1 MNFLLGAIALG
12 LGALAKHYYSLIK
25 TGRATNKEKAK
36 QKDQEPIYTEIK
48 KLNDELKND
57 IEQSNLAFQQNLQA
71 CHAALKEE
79 MLAQN
84 SYQDQKMTD
93 SHEQIIN
100 QINKLS
106 AELAQNNAYTEAVRE
121 GTLALWRKTYFADA
135 RLLLEP
141 DHVITHEE
149 YAKISKE
156 HDTYNKLGGNHEG
169 DEYFKSITIKY
180 QAGLKNG

>member
-84 SYQDQKMTD
+84 SYQD
-93 SHEQIIN
+93 
-100 QINKLS
+100 
-106 AELAQNNAYTEAVRE
+106 
-121 GTLALWRKTYFADA
+121 
-135 RLLLEP
+135 
-141 DHVITHEE
+141 
-149 YAKISKE
+149 
-156 HDTYNKLGGNHEG
+156 
-169 DEYFKSITIKY
+169 
-180 QAGLKNG
+180 

>member
-1 MNFLLGAIALG
+1 
-12 LGALAKHYYSLIK
+12 
-25 TGRATNKEKAK
+25 
-36 QKDQEPIYTEIK
+36 
-48 KLNDELKND
+48 
-57 IEQSNLAFQQNLQA
+57 
-71 CHAALKEE
+71 

-121 GTLALWRKTYFADA
+121 GTEAVKEGTLALWRKTYFADA
-135 RLLLEP
+135 RRLLES
-141 DHVITHEE
+141 DHVITDEE
-149 YAKISKE
+149 YVKISNE
-156 HDTYNKLGGNHEG
+156 HKTYNKLGGNHEG

-180 QAGLKNG
+180 RAGLKNG

>member
-1 MNFLLGAIALG
+1 MN
-12 LGALAKHYYSLIK
+12 
-25 TGRATNKEKAK
+25 N
-36 QKDQEPIYTEIK
+36 
-48 KLNDELKND
+48 ELKED
-57 IEQSNLAFQQNLQA
+57 LETSNRAFQQNLQA
-71 CHAALKEE
+71 CHTALKEE

-84 SYQDQKMTD
+84 TLQEQKMID
-93 SHEQIIN
+93 SHEQIIER
-100 QINKLS
+100 INKLS
-106 AELAQNNAYTEAVRE
+106 TELAQNNAYTEAVRE

-135 RLLLEP
+135 RRLLEP
-141 DHVITHEE
+141 DHVITHDE